1 MAITK
6 EHTSSDHAT
15 DIPGNN
21 EEALE
26 LGTTRNDRSNE
37 GSGISPENNKM
48 IEQAKEE
55 QRIIRGW
62 RWALAYTSLMSTVLL
77 FALDNT
83 IIATIQPTIVET
95 FGDQTALAWVGVSF
109 VLGQSLILPI
119 GKGYGLFNMKLLF
132 IASLFLF
139 EAGSAICGASPNMA
153 ALIIGRVV
161 SGIGGSGVY
170 VGGLTYISV
179 LTTTAE
185 RPKYLAGV
193 MSIWGFGNVLGPIV
207 GGALAQ
213 SAATWRWG
221 FYINLPIAGLF
232 APGYLLLLPSINVM
246 PDVSL
251 EKKLRMQD
259 WVGII
264 IFTAFCAC
272 FCMAGSFGGT
282 LYKWN
287 SGSEITLWIMTVVLL
302 VAFIFVTI
310 YHPLVP
316 PERRMMPVH
325 FMRNKDLFLLPLQA
339 FLVAGSMMMSIY
351 YTPLI
356 FQFTKGDDPLQG
368 GVRILPLICM
378 IVFGCLLNGF
388 VMPKT
393 GYYLP
398 WYVIGNALLLTGA
411 ALMTTI
417 DVNTTNSHL
426 YGFTVLIGLGI
437 GCFQSAG
444 IGVVSALAPASEVNN
459 AVSIMTVAQV
469 LGIIVSLSVSGS
481 VFQNMVLTYL
491 AAALPDAKRDEI
503 SQLVTGTSGN
513 FYQSLNTAQKFL
525 VVKQVTVAIRDS
537 FYYLVGITAIGFVTS
552 LFLSRRK
559 LFIESGSAV
568 A

>member
-1 MAITK
+1 VVIN
-6 EHTSSDHAT
+6 S
-15 DIPGNN
+15 
-21 EEALE
+21 
-26 LGTTRNDRSNE
+26 
-37 GSGISPENNKM
+37 
-48 IEQAKEE
+48 
-55 QRIIRGW
+55 
-62 RWALAYTSLMSTVLL
+62 
-77 FALDNT
+77 
-83 IIATIQPTIVET
+83 
-95 FGDQTALAWVGVSF
+95 
-109 VLGQSLILPI
+109 
-119 GKGYGLFNMKLLF
+119 GKGYGLFNMKLLL

-139 EAGSAICGASPNMA
+139 EAGSAMCGASPNMA

-185 RPKYLAGV
+185 RPIYLAGV
-193 MSIWGFGNVLGPIV
+193 MSVWGFGNVLGPIV

-213 SAATWRWG
+213 STATWRWG

-232 APGYLLLLPSINVM
+232 APGYLFLLPSINAM

-251 EKKLRMQD
+251 GKKLRMQD
-259 WVGII
+259 WIGII

-282 LYKWN
+282 LYEWN
-287 SGSEITLWIMTVVLL
+287 SGSEITLWVMTVVLL

-316 PERRMMPVH
+316 PEGRMMPVQ

-378 IVFGCLLNGF
+378 IVFGCMLNGF

-411 ALMTTI
+411 ALM
-417 DVNTTNSHL
+417 SE
-426 YGFTVLIGLGI
+426 YRALI
-437 GCFQSAG
+437 
-444 IGVVSALAPASEVNN
+444 P
-459 AVSIMTVAQV
+459 
-469 LGIIVSLSVSGS
+469 
-481 VFQNMVLTYL
+481 
-491 AAALPDAKRDEI
+491 R
-503 SQLVTGTSGN
+503 
-513 FYQSLNTAQKFL
+513 
-525 VVKQVTVAIRDS
+525 
-537 FYYLVGITAIGFVTS
+537 
-552 LFLSRRK
+552 
-559 LFIESGSAV
+559 
-568 A
+568 